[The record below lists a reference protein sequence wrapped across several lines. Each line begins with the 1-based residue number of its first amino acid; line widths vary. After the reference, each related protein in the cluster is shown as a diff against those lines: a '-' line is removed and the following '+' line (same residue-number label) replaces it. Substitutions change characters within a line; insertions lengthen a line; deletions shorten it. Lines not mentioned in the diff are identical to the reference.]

1 MDAVW
6 LPVLPSMRGFGPA
19 LAKGAGAEADK
30 SGKAVGK
37 RFGMAVVAGTA
48 VVAGAGV
55 AAVGALYKVG
65 EVFDEV
71 SDTIRTGTGASGKAL
86 DGLVASAKSVG
97 TKVPADF
104 EKVGTTIADINTRM
118 GLSGATLETVASQYL
133 EAGRIL
139 GEDVDIA
146 KTSAAFNA
154 FKIEGDSVVGA
165 MDHLFQV
172 SQATGVGMN
181 ELAESAARNAP
192 AMQTLGFS
200 FEETTAMVGS
210 FDKAG
215 LNSSAIMASMS
226 KGLVTLAKE
235 GEAPAEAFKRVQGEI
250 AGFIESGDEASAL
263 NLAAEVFGTKG
274 ATQFIG
280 AIQSGALSLDDMSK
294 AAGQTGDTIL
304 GLGAETMDFSEKWEV
319 FKNKALLAL
328 EPVALKVFDLAGS
341 LLDRLVPAFERA
353 VQFLTVDLPAAVVAA
368 NGWFEQNKQT
378 IVTVAAIIG
387 AVLLPAFVRMAV
399 GATVSAAK
407 SVIAWTMTQA
417 AAIKTGVVYA
427 VQSAL
432 IVAKWV
438 WMGAQALIQGARMAA
453 AWILAMG
460 PIGWVI
466 AAVVGLVALI
476 IANWDSITK
485 FTAQAWSA
493 ITKWISD
500 AWRNITNGVRVA
512 MAFVV
517 GWIQSRLALIQAVWN
532 AIWTAVRVTVTNV
545 WNGIKTAIS
554 AAIDWVVNWVRTRIT
569 TLQQNWAMVW
579 TAVKNTVSTIWN
591 GIKTVVSNAWSNLRG
606 TFDKLINFVKTS
618 IPNAFTAAK
627 NGIKTAWDK
636 IQEVAKKPVRFVVNT
651 VINDGLIGTFNGIL
665 GKVGAPK
672 IPEVKLPHGFAHGG
686 YTGDGGKFEPAGV
699 VHKGEYVFTKEQTKR
714 FGKDRLAA
722 LAAVGS
728 HVFGGVPSFRGPA
741 FENINRANSLTVD
754 GDGASKMRWS
764 LDQAARMWNGLANVR
779 VEPGKARPGVSP
791 FVYGMETARLPFQ
804 AIPNWA
810 GYYSGGHMYFN
821 PFAGAAMNSRDR
833 RTVAAHEIGHALGL
847 PHAMATGAHSIM
859 NYNTMYGLGRPTVA
873 DANALRSIY
882 GAPGKGSASS
892 QVLPD
897 DAPENPFSG
906 LVGTLMS
913 AFKKAFPGAGMFVDV
928 AGGLAKSGIESVVKF
943 VADIGKNIGKIV
955 SDVTGGVVD
964 GIKNF
969 FGGGAATAP
978 LLHDQGGYLQPGL
991 STILNRTRKPE
1002 AILNSQQWADIHKL
1016 ALSNSGQASRSIT
1029 IQGNVGWMPDEVAR
1043 QIETMERRQ
1052 RVVEGALV

>member
-1 MDAVW
+1 
-6 LPVLPSMRGFGPA
+6 
-19 LAKGAGAEADK
+19 
-30 SGKAVGK
+30 
-37 RFGMAVVAGTA
+37 MAVVAGTA

-86 DGLVASAKSVG
+86 DGLVASAKNVG

-215 LNSSAIMASMS
+215 LNSSQIMASMS
-226 KGLVTLAKE
+226 KGLVTLAKD
-235 GEAPAEAFKRVQGEI
+235 GEQPAEAFKRVQGEI
-250 AGFIESGDEASAL
+250 AGFIESGDEAAAL
-263 NLAAEVFGTKG
+263 NLASEVFGTRG

-304 GLGAETMDFSEKWEV
+304 GLGAETMDFTEQWQM
-319 FKNKALLAL
+319 FKNKVLVWL
-328 EPVALKVFDLAGS
+328 EPMGARVFGALGTLMGEVTSGVTAFGAAWKANDGDITSSGIPGMMERLGYYARQTFDYFQS
-341 LLDRLVPAFERA
+341 NV
-353 VQFLTVDLPAAVVAA
+353 LPALRDMGSWVVRNKDWMILLGSAVLGGVIAFKAFMIVSTIIKFLRTYATVTAA
-368 NGWFEQNKQT
+368 ATGAQKLLNLAMRANPIGIIITAIGVLVGALVWFFTQT
-378 IVTVAAIIG
+378 ETGRKIVTAAWKAIQVGIQFVVNWFRNTAVPWFTAAIGVIIG
-387 AVLLPAFVRMAV
+387 AFNFFRDGVTQRINVIKSIISFAWTNVLKPVFDKFGSIVRGIPKAFE
-399 GATVSAAK
+399 AAK
-407 SVIAWTMTQA
+407 H
-417 AAIKTGVVYA
+417 G
-427 VQSAL
+427 
-432 IVAKWV
+432 
-438 WMGAQALIQGARMAA
+438 
-453 AWILAMG
+453 
-460 PIGWVI
+460 IG
-466 AAVVGLVALI
+466 
-476 IANWDSITK
+476 K
-485 FTAQAWSA
+485 AWSA
-493 ITKWISD
+493 IQD
-500 AWRNITNGVRVA
+500 
-512 MAFVV
+512 
-517 GWIQSRLALIQAVWN
+517 LAK
-532 AIWTAVRVTVTNV
+532 R
-545 WNGIKTAIS
+545 
-554 AAIDWVVNWVRTRIT
+554 
-569 TLQQNWAMVW
+569 
-579 TAVKNTVSTIWN
+579 
-591 GIKTVVSNAWSNLRG
+591 
-606 TFDKLINFVKTS
+606 
-618 IPNAFTAAK
+618 
-627 NGIKTAWDK
+627 
-636 IQEVAKKPVRFVVNT
+636 PVRFVIDR
-651 VINDGLIGTFNGIL
+651 VINDGLIGTFN
-665 GKVGAPK
+665 K
-672 IPEVKLPHGFAHGG
+672 IPGVNIPKVSLPRGFAHGG

-722 LAAVGS
+722 LAGQAAVGS

-906 LVGTLMS
+906 LVGTLME

-1016 ALSNSGQASRSIT
+1016 ALSNSGQASRPIT